1 MAVFLLGAKVGL
13 TLASFDL
20 GAGSRRSKR
29 GRSERRRALERKW
42 GSPETHPTGTFQRRW
57 GSLAAPVSRLGV
69 GCARFTPDACQSA
82 SWRTVTHTVRARA
95 PARVLAYGVGIRFR
109 AGRLRRVGA

>member
-1 MAVFLLGAKVGL
+1 MAVFLFGAKVGL

-57 GSLAAPVSRLGV
+57 VSLAGLPSWSRVCPIYARRLPVCKLAHS
-69 GCARFTPDACQSA
+69 DSHSACESTGK
-82 SWRTVTHTVRARA
+82 S
-95 PARVLAYGVGIRFR
+95 VGIRCWHT
-109 AGRLRRVGA
+109 V